1 MKHQL
6 PKKSRISGSFL
17 AWAHRPRGVPDP
29 TPGCAL
35 LGRGWM
41 AALDVMKLLEQSRA
55 VPHLE
60 VVAQSC
66 SESQV

>member
-1 MKHQL
+1 
-6 PKKSRISGSFL
+6 
-17 AWAHRPRGVPDP
+17 
-29 TPGCAL
+29 
-35 LGRGWM
+35 M
-41 AALDVMKLLEQSRA
+41 AALDVMKPLEQSTA